1 MKKSIFGLLLIMEGI
16 FLLLTL
22 GVTLYY
28 HESDW
33 RGFLA
38 SAVVALGLGLALK
51 AAGAR
56 DRRDRQLRRADSF
69 LVVTLSWVIFSL
81 VGMLPF
87 MMEAG
92 MGMDDAFF
100 EAVSGFTTTGATVLT
115 DIDGLTHGLRFW
127 RCLTQWVG
135 GLGIVV
141 FSFALIPAYEMKNS
155 NIYSAETTGL
165 ELDKLRPKIGATAR
179 RILSIYI
186 ILSILCAGLF
196 WMGPM
201 SLYDAVCHSMST
213 MSTGGF
219 STHTASLA
227 YFHSAYVEYVCSF
240 FMLVSSVNFSLYYY
254 FSMRRPKVLLRNE
267 ETQTFLAIVGGMTLL
282 FVLLFRFA
290 PVHAGVAGALPQGV
304 EETFRTALFHV
315 STIISSTGFAGSKCD
330 YVAWGPMY
338 WMPTV
343 LLMAV
348 GGCAGGTSG
357 GIKVLR
363 VLICAKAVV
372 GEFVMQLHPKAVLGL
387 RVSGQIVS
395 SNHVRRALAYVAL
408 FVALTVAGTVV
419 LTIMGCDVDTAL
431 GSSVSM
437 LGNVGPGTGTTGPAS
452 NFLHIPAAGK
462 WLMSFY
468 MLIGRLEFF
477 TVLFLFM
484 PRFWKERK

>member
-1 MKKSIFGLLLIMEGI
+1 MEGI
-16 FLLLTL
+16 LLLMTL
-22 GVTLYY
+22 AVTLYY

-38 SAVVALGLGLALK
+38 SAVVAFGLGFALK
-51 AAGAR
+51 AAGSKER
-56 DRRDRQLRRADSF
+56 HDRQLRRADSF

-92 MGMDDAFF
+92 LGVSDAFF
-100 EAVSGFTTTGATVLT
+100 EAMSGFTTTGATVLP
-115 DIDGLTHGLRFW
+115 DIDGLPHGLRFW
-127 RCLTQWVG
+127 RCLSQWVG

-141 FSFALIPAYEMKNS
+141 FLFALIPAYEMKNS

-179 RILSIYI
+179 RILTIYC
-186 ILSILCAGLF
+186 ILSIVCALF
-196 WMGPM
+196 YWAGPM

-213 MSTGGF
+213 LSTGGF
-219 STHTASLA
+219 STHTASIA
-227 YFHSAYVEYVCSF
+227 YFHSAYVEYVCAL
-240 FMLVSSVNFSLYYY
+240 FMLISSVNFSLYYY
-254 FSMRRPKVLLRNE
+254 FCIRRPKVLLNNE
-267 ETQTFLAIVGGMTLL
+267 EMRVFLGIVAGAVAL
-282 FVLLFRFA
+282 FVVLFRLA
-290 PVHAGVAGALPQGV
+290 PVHPGVAAALPQGV

-315 STIISSTGFAGSKCD
+315 STIISSSGFAGGKAD
-330 YVAWGPMY
+330 FVAWGPMY

-343 LLMAV
+343 LLMAI
-348 GGCAGGTSG
+348 GACAGSTGG

-363 VLICAKAVV
+363 ILICVKSVI

-387 RVSGQIVS
+387 RISGQIVP
-395 SNHVRRALAYVAL
+395 SNHVRRALAYVVL
-408 FVALTVAGTVV
+408 FIVLMVVGVVALT
-419 LTIMGCDVDTAL
+419 LMGCDVDTAM
-431 GSSVSM
+431 GSCVTM
-437 LGNVGPGTGTTGPAS
+437 LSNTGPGTGTTGPSS
-452 NFLHIPAAGK
+452 NFAHVPVLGK

-468 MLIGRLEFF
+468 MLIGRLEYF